1 MNFIDCANEGKKQAS
16 VSKKRRF
23 IRTLKKFNV
32 PFQTFLRASNK
43 ITACKKNVE
52 NGIAQKNFFLFYL
65 DCLSSLFLMQN
76 LEFIFFFYFNFFWT
90 LNIRFQTRKKVRN

>member
-1 MNFIDCANEGKKQAS
+1 LFLCWANESPEDAFTLDIMNFIDCANEGKKQAS

-43 ITACKKNVE
+43 ITACKK
-52 NGIAQKNFFLFYL
+52 
-65 DCLSSLFLMQN
+65 
-76 LEFIFFFYFNFFWT
+76 
-90 LNIRFQTRKKVRN
+90 KKKM